1 MPLDEKLWK
10 VVEDQFPMG
19 RLSHHGP
26 KHWRRVL
33 LFGQR
38 LAECVP
44 AVDLEVLELFAVFH
58 DSRRVNDA
66 VDDGHGKRG
75 AELALSLHG
84 KLFDLSQERLD
95 LLIKACTDH
104 TAGEKSSHPTIAVC
118 WDSDRLDLWRVGIY
132 PKIECMSTEEARKT
146 EVIKWAV
153 NYSALA

>member
-1 MPLDEKLWK
+1 MPQNEELWK
-10 VVEDQFPMG
+10 VVEGQFPMG

-38 LAECVP
+38 LAETVP
-44 AVDLEVLELFAVFH
+44 RVDLEVLELFAVFH

-66 VDDGHGKRG
+66 VDDGHGERG
-75 AELALSLHG
+75 AELALALHG
-84 KLFDLSQERLD
+84 KHFQLSPERLD
-95 LLIKACTDH
+95 LLVSACKGH
-104 TAGEKSSHPTIAVC
+104 TAGQKTEQPTIAVC

-132 PKIECMSTEEARKT
+132 PSADCMCTDEAKKKAVIE
-146 EVIKWAV
+146 WAV